1 MRYTLIKREEGI
13 KLNEPLGFVS
23 SILGGNK
30 NMKKV
35 IVIGGGPAGMMAAI
49 TAADK
54 YKVFLIERNEKLG
67 KKLFITGKGRCNV
80 TNKKDISDFFDYIP
94 GNPEFLYSSLYT
106 FTNENTIEF
115 FNSRNTPLKTERG
128 DRVFPKSDKSSDII
142 KALEKELE
150 DKGVKIMLNSPVRDI
165 KVKNNLIH
173 SVILQNGL
181 EIEGDYFIIA
191 TGGASYPQTGS
202 TGDGYKF
209 ASKVGHKISNIKP
222 ALVPL
227 EIEDPW
233 VKNLQGLSLK
243 NVELKIINSK
253 SKEVYKDFGE
263 MLFTHFGISGPIV
276 LSSSRY
282 VKENEDQYAV
292 LNLKPALTF
301 EELDKRIQKDFN
313 KYINKDFK
321 NSLNDLLP
329 KKLIDT
335 IIKLSNIPEDK
346 KVNSITKEER
356 RNLCSLIQNLKMKIK
371 GFRPIKEAIVT
382 SGGINVDEINPSNMQ
397 SKIIPNLH
405 FAGEVIDVDGYTGG
419 FNIQIAFSTGY
430 LAGTMVGDN

>member
-382 SGGINVDEINPSNMQ
+382 SGGINVDGINPSNMQ

-430 LAGTMVGDN
+430 LAGTMVGDK